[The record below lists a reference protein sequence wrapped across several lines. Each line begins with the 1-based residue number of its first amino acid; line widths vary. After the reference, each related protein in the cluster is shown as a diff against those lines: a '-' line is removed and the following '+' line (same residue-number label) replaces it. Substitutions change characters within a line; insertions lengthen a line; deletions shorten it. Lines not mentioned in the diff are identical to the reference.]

1 MDLHTA
7 RKALAVLAWAAMVG
21 GAGNALAQDV
31 MEQGKK
37 LFTQTAT
44 PACAICHTLEHA
56 GATGEIGPSLD
67 ELQPDATRVAKAI
80 RGGLGTMPPFPNL
93 SDAQVKTLS
102 EYVARAS
109 GAAK

>member
-1 MDLHTA
+1 MYSHA
-7 RKALAVLAWAAMVG
+7 SRIALAMLAGAAMA
-21 GAGNALAQDV
+21 GAAGHGMAQDA

-37 LFTQTAT
+37 LFNQTAT
-44 PACAICHTLEHA
+44 PACAVCHTLANA
-56 GATGEIGPSLD
+56 GSTGEIGPNLD
-67 ELQPDATRVAKAI
+67 ELQPDADRVAKAI
-80 RGGLGTMPPFPNL
+80 RDGLGQMPPFPSL